1 MKKRSASKRLKKL
14 NENAS
19 ELRQPHLNISR
30 LRGYH
35 VFARSNIPSETLR
48 VSFTSNAARV
58 RGIELAYTDAG
69 RGPAVVLLH
78 GFPFDRSMWRG
89 QVERLSADFRVIAPD
104 FRGHGGTTVTDGPST
119 MEELAEDVVALL
131 DELNVSRAVVCGLS
145 MGGYVAL
152 ALYRAHP
159 SRVRAL
165 VLADTRAKADTED
178 ARRTREENARRALA
192 EGMSPIVDAMLPKLL
207 SERARVGEPD
217 VVARVREMML
227 GISPEG
233 AAAALR
239 GMARRR
245 DQTDILS
252 KIEVPVL
259 VVVGSEDAVTP
270 PSEAEAMHALIEGSR
285 LRVIEGAGHVSNVE
299 RPEEFDRALA
309 LFLESLPS

>member
-1 MKKRSASKRLKKL
+1 MSS
-14 NENAS
+14 
-19 ELRQPHLNISR
+19 
-30 LRGYH
+30 
-35 VFARSNIPSETLR
+35 
-48 VSFTSNAARV
+48 TSNVARV
-58 RGIELAYTDAG
+58 RGIELTYTDAG
-69 RGPAVVLLH
+69 RGPAVVFLH

-104 FRGHGGTTVTDGPST
+104 LRGHGESTLTSEPST
-119 MEELAEDVVALL
+119 MEVLAEDVAALL
-131 DELNVSRAVVCGLS
+131 DELNVPRAVVCGLS

-165 VLADTRAKADTED
+165 VLADTRSKADTED

-192 EGMSPIVDAMLPKLL
+192 EGMSPIVDSMLPKLL
-207 SERARVGEPD
+207 SESTRENEPE
-217 VVARVREMML
+217 VVARVREMMS
-227 GISPEG
+227 GVSPEG

-239 GMARRR
+239 GMALRR
-245 DQTDILS
+245 DQTDLLASID
-252 KIEVPVL
+252 VPAL

-309 LFLESLPS
+309 EFLEGLPS